1 MSAALRTAQR
11 SSLLQVAKS
20 AVATVLAWFLAGWL
34 IPAQPPVFAAIAAL
48 LVVQPSL
55 NQSFG
60 KALER
65 SVGVIVGV
73 VVASALGILLGT
85 STGVV
90 AVAVVVSLVLAW
102 ALRMT
107 PGTGNQVAISALLVL
122 ALGTATPD
130 YALDRIIET
139 VIGAAIGF
147 VINVLIVPPL
157 PVEPARRAVRALA
170 DDLAGTLDR
179 LADALQHSQ
188 SRSQL
193 DDLLARARET
203 RASRDAA
210 GAAIAAARDSL
221 TLNPRAPRH
230 RAELAA
236 LDTLVTTFTPI
247 VTQAVGMTRAFNE
260 RYDDTLLDEPAIGAI
275 AEQLRRAAHDVR
287 FAPDRGA
294 APPTAG
300 EVEPAALTRPLALA
314 APSSDHWI
322 LVGSMMVDLLR
333 IHHALVE
340 IVTDTE

>member
-107 PGTGNQVAISALLVL
+107 PGVDVAIHPGSKL
-122 ALGTATPD
+122 AMDMP
-130 YALDRIIET
+130 
-139 VIGAAIGF
+139 
-147 VINVLIVPPL
+147 
-157 PVEPARRAVRALA
+157 
-170 DDLAGTLDR
+170 
-179 LADALQHSQ
+179 
-188 SRSQL
+188 
-193 DDLLARARET
+193 
-203 RASRDAA
+203 
-210 GAAIAAARDSL
+210 
-221 TLNPRAPRH
+221 
-230 RAELAA
+230 
-236 LDTLVTTFTPI
+236 
-247 VTQAVGMTRAFNE
+247 
-260 RYDDTLLDEPAIGAI
+260 
-275 AEQLRRAAHDVR
+275 
-287 FAPDRGA
+287 
-294 APPTAG
+294 
-300 EVEPAALTRPLALA
+300 
-314 APSSDHWI
+314 
-322 LVGSMMVDLLR
+322 
-333 IHHALVE
+333 
-340 IVTDTE
+340 

>member
-1 MSAALRTAQR
+1 MSKSVALRTAQR
-11 SSLLQVAKS
+11 SSLLQVVKS

-60 KALER
+60 KAIER

-73 VVASALGILLGT
+73 VVASALGILLGS
-85 STGVV
+85 STWVV
-90 AVAVVVSLVLAW
+90 AVAVVVALVLSW

-122 ALGTATPD
+122 ALGTATPN
-130 YALDRIIET
+130 YALDRIVET

-157 PVEPARRAVRALA
+157 PVEPARRAVRTLA

-179 LADALQHSQ
+179 LASALQHSQ
-188 SRSQL
+188 SRAQL
-193 DDLLARARET
+193 DDLLARARAT

-210 GAAIAAARDSL
+210 IAAARESL

-236 LDTLVTTFTPI
+236 LDTLVATFTPI
-247 VTQAVGMTRAFNE
+247 VTQAIGMTRAFHE
-260 RYDDTLLDEPAIGAI
+260 RYDDTLTGEPAIVAI

-287 FAPDRGA
+287 FAPNRGA

-300 EVEPAALTRPLALA
+300 VVEPAALTRPLAVT

-333 IHHALVE
+333 IHHALVGIE
-340 IVTDTE
+340 TE

>member
-1 MSAALRTAQR
+1 MSMFSAVRSAHR
-11 SSLLQVAKS
+11 SSLLQVVKS

-60 KALER
+60 KAVER

-73 VVASALGILLGT
+73 IVASGLGIVLGG
-85 STGVV
+85 STWVV
-90 AVAVVVSLVLAW
+90 AVAVVVALLLAW

-122 ALGTATPD
+122 ALGTATPN
-130 YALDRIIET
+130 YAFDRIVET

-147 VINVLIVPPL
+147 AINVLIVPPL
-157 PVEPARRAVRALA
+157 SVDPARRAVRGLA
-170 DDLAGTLDR
+170 DGLAASLDR
-179 LADALQHSQ
+179 LADALQHEQ
-188 SRSQL
+188 DRTRL
-193 DDLLARARET
+193 DELLTQARAT
-203 RASRDAA
+203 RDTRDAA
-210 GAAIAAARDSL
+210 AAAIAAARDSL

-236 LDTLVTTFTPI
+236 LDRLVTTFTPI
-247 VTQAVGMTRAFNE
+247 VTQSVGMTRAFTE
-260 RYDDTLLDEPAIGAI
+260 RYDDGILREPAIGAI

-287 FAPDRGA
+287 FAPDRGGVE
-294 APPTAG
+294 PGHGRP
-300 EVEPAALTRPLALA
+300 EPAALTAPLTVATPA
-314 APSSDHWI
+314 SDHWI

-340 IVTDTE
+340 IDGA